1 METMGSFRV
10 YFILFQCSYY
20 TDAYAHLMPDT
31 DMLQILKPLL
41 AVEHLSSS
49 FSSVTLSH
57 FCFDFQIFKFLLAKA
72 WGGRLT

>member
-1 METMGSFRV
+1 
-10 YFILFQCSYY
+10 
-20 TDAYAHLMPDT
+20 MPDT

-57 FCFDFQIFKFLLAKA
+57 FCFDFYFKFSSFSLQKL
-72 WGGRLT
+72 GGVA